1 MNYIDKIQ
9 TRYALRKVQCRP
21 YVSDD
26 GHTVHPGFLNFKVEK
41 PFLIL
46 DRVVSDHTGTDSY
59 SDFDQGVQNDLV
71 FLGSHPV
78 VQILQVAE
86 VSDFHVSPGSY
97 SVPDERTNL
106 NQDQFIFVLICLN
119 FV

>member
-1 MNYIDKIQ
+1 
-9 TRYALRKVQCRP
+9 V
-21 YVSDD
+21 DD
-26 GHTVHPGFLNFKVEK
+26 AGKNIHPGFLNFRVEK

-46 DRVVSDHTGTDSY
+46 DRVVSDRTGADSY

-97 SVPDERTNL
+97 AVPDERSSID
-106 NQDQFIFVLICLN
+106 QEQFIFVLICLN